1 MSNGSARRGAAA
13 MRTSVGLTSKAVE
26 ALDYLAESL
35 NLSNTDAINQ
45 SILINAELMRLNQ
58 SGKVV
63 EVYDPARGKRA
74 EMLIIRH

>member
-1 MSNGSARRGAAA
+1 
-13 MRTSVGLTSKAVE
+13 MRTSDGLTSKAVE